1 MRPGESTPAMRCAD
15 PPALRI
21 GPLQLVVLNQA
32 GPFIPPPA
40 HPVLALA
47 LTPCQVRQ
55 GIHAVD
61 LDPGEWTVGAPD
73 KPLRFGAP
81 IRLVLLPPQWPADPG
96 TKLLRFSADQAL
108 NRVTFSLFR
117 ALFEEAEGLT
127 PACGEELARALLH
140 VLDRTVAEAIP
151 ETGPRRGLSARAR
164 DFIEWHIRDP
174 NLAPGTIAQA
184 LHCSPRNIHRAFAG
198 SGETVGQYVL
208 RRRLERCLADLS
220 LPGGARRPVAEIAF
234 SWGFNN
240 AAHFSRA
247 FKKQFGRPP
256 RACRALSASSTAGGD
271 WIGGEE
277 NAI

>member
-1 MRPGESTPAMRCAD
+1 MRPGNSA
-15 PPALRI
+15 PALSCTDPAPTMRI

-32 GPFIPPPA
+32 GPFTPPPA

-47 LTPCQVRQ
+47 LTACQVRQ
-55 GIHAVD
+55 GVHAVD
-61 LDPGEWTVGAPD
+61 LAPGEWTLGAPD
-73 KPLRFGAP
+73 RPLRFGAA
-81 IRLVLLPPQWPADPG
+81 IKLVLLPPQWPAG
-96 TKLLRFSADQAL
+96 TKLLRFCADQAL

-117 ALFEEAEGLT
+117 ALFEEAAGLA

-151 ETGPRRGLSARAR
+151 QTGPRRSLPAQVR

-184 LHCSPRNIHRAFAG
+184 LRCSPRNIHRAFAG

-220 LPGGARRPVAEIAF
+220 LPGGTGRSVAEIAF

-240 AAHFSRA
+240 AAHFSRT

-256 RACRALSASSTAGGD
+256 RACRAPSAARDG
-271 WIGGEE
+271 WIGREE